1 MQLRKTL
8 LVGLVASV
16 LLAGC
21 SSEQDTIVMSPLPEV
36 TSQFTPETVWDKS
49 VGDGVGKYYSHLSP
63 AWEGSS
69 VYAADRNGLVKALD
83 TDSGVEI
90 WSVNLVEKTG
100 FLSADIPAML
110 SGGLTVSGEHV
121 YVGTERGTLIALN
134 ANDGE
139 IAWTANAG
147 GEVLSRPE
155 VSDGLV
161 LVHTGNGLLQAFDT
175 ASGEQRWSLNL
186 DTPSLSVRGESAP
199 AVAMGAA
206 FVGGDNGRVSA
217 VMLGQGQIIW
227 QQRISQTTGT
237 TEISRLNDV
246 DMTPVV
252 ADGRVY
258 AIAYNGNLVAMDMRS
273 GQILWKRDFGSVNE
287 LVLDGE
293 SLYVVDQDDNV
304 YGLRAADGV
313 TMWSQDKL
321 LHRNLS
327 APEIFNGYLVVGDG
341 EGYLHWLDTSN
352 GQFVAQN
359 KLNSSGILSRPSIA
373 GDKLMVQA
381 RDGRLYLL
389 RR

>member
-90 WSVNLVEKTG
+90 WSVNLAEKTG

-373 GDKLMVQA
+373 GDKLMVQT

>member
-90 WSVNLVEKTG
+90 WSVNLAEKTG
-100 FLSADIPAML
+100 FLSANIPAML

-373 GDKLMVQA
+373 GDKLMVLA

>member
-90 WSVNLVEKTG
+90 WSVNLAEKTG
-100 FLSADIPAML
+100 FLSANIPAML

-287 LVLDGE
+287 LVLGGE

>member
-36 TSQFTPETVWDKS
+36 TSQFIPETVWDKS

-90 WSVNLVEKTG
+90 WSVNLAEKTG
-100 FLSADIPAML
+100 FLSANIPAML

>member
-90 WSVNLVEKTG
+90 WSVNLAEKTG
-100 FLSADIPAML
+100 FLSANIPAML

-287 LVLDGE
+287 LLLDGE

>member
-90 WSVNLVEKTG
+90 WSVNLAEKTG

-258 AIAYNGNLVAMDMRS
+258 AIAYNGNLVAMDMRR

>member
-8 LVGLVASV
+8 LVGFVASV

-21 SSEQDTIVMSPLPEV
+21 SSETDTIVMSPLPEV
-36 TSQFTPETVWDKS
+36 ANQFSPQTVWDKS
-49 VGDGVGKYYSHLSP
+49 IGNGIGKYYSHLSP
-63 AWEGSS
+63 AWEGTT

-83 TDSGVEI
+83 IDSGVEI
-90 WSVNLVEKTG
+90 WSVDLAEKTG
-100 FLSADIPAML
+100 FLSSNLSAML
-110 SGGLTVSGEHV
+110 SGGLTVSGEHL
-121 YVGTERGTLIALN
+121 YVGTERGALIALN
-134 ANDGE
+134 TNNGE
-139 IAWTANAG
+139 LAWTQNAG
-147 GEVLSRPE
+147 GEVLSRPV

-175 ASGEQRWSLNL
+175 ASGESRWSLNL

-199 AVAMGAA
+199 AISAGAA
-206 FVGGDNGRVSA
+206 IVGGDNGRVSA
-217 VMLGQGQIIW
+217 VMLNQGQLIW
-227 QQRISQTTGT
+227 QQRISMTTGT

-246 DMTPVV
+246 DMTPII

-258 AIAYNGNLVAMDMRS
+258 AIAYNGNLVSMDMRS

-287 LVLDGE
+287 MVLDGD
-293 SLYVVDQDDNV
+293 SLYIIDQNDNV
-304 YGLRAADGV
+304 YAIRAADGV
-313 TMWSQDKL
+313 TLWSQDKL
-321 LHRNLS
+321 QHRNLS
-327 APEIFNGYLVVGDG
+327 APEVFNGYLVTGDG

-359 KLNSSGILSRPSIA
+359 KLDSSGIFARPSIA
-373 GDKLMVQA
+373 GDKLMVQT